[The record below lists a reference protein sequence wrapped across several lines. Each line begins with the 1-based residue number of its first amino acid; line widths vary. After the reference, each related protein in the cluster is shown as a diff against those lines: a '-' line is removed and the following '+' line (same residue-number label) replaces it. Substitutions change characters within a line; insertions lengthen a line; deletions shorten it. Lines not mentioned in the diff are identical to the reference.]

1 MVSLR
6 NFTLQ
11 DIPVLQKEQGYDK
24 PKKEL
29 TDIIQRWNKKSYERH
44 YFEMFAII
52 EGGEIKG
59 TVSLYQHT
67 STAVSLGVEVFSAH
81 QRQGVGFKGEMLAI
95 EQAKKLG
102 YKIVAGHVRVDN
114 AASIALQKK
123 LGFEVYHD
131 MTNPQGIK
139 MYFFIRSLL

>member
-29 TDIIQRWNKKSYERH
+29 TDIIQRGNKKSYERR

-52 EGGEIKG
+52 DGGELKG

-67 STAVSLGVEVFSAH
+67 STAVSLGVEIFSAH
-81 QRQGVGFKGEMLAI
+81 QRQGFGFKGEMLAI

-123 LGFEVYHD
+123 LGFEVYHE